1 MAHRSDCIPR
11 IIIDTREQLP
21 YAFDGYDVL
30 RNGLKTGD
38 YSIEGHED
46 RVCVERK
53 SKADAWGVVGGGRKR
68 FVREL
73 ERMREYE
80 RAAIVIECT
89 LAEFARPPLV
99 IKRSGA
105 VVQPAVSVAQA
116 VGSYVS
122 WAVKY
127 RVQVF
132 WCPDDAL
139 PGREYGERITLRFLA
154 AYLKHC
160 AR

>member
-1 MAHRSDCIPR
+1 MPPRSSPLPR
-11 IIIDTREQLP
+11 ILIDSREQLP
-21 YAFDGYDVL
+21 YEFAGFDTVRSGL
-30 RNGLKTGD
+30 RTGD
-38 YSIEGHED
+38 YSLEGHEHA
-46 RVCVERK
+46 VCVERK

-73 ERMREYE
+73 ERMLAYE

-89 LAEFARPPLV
+89 LAEFARPPE
-99 IKRSGA
+99 
-105 VVQPAVSVAQA
+105 VVKWTGEVVGPAVSTAQA

-127 RVQVF
+127 NVQVF
-132 WCPDDAL
+132 WCPDEVL
-139 PGREYGERITLRFLA
+139 PGREYGERVTLRYLA

-160 AR
+160 VR